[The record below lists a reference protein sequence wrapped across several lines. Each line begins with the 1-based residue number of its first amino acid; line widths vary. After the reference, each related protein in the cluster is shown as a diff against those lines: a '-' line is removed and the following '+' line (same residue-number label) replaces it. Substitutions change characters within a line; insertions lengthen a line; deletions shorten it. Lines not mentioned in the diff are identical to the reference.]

1 MLYLNTSKIN
11 NSQGLNQ
18 HWLLSHFALN
28 CIFASQRSSLC
39 CLWRLQSPQ
48 QKTTSESRFF
58 PAIWDPGIK
67 LRLLGLA
74 TVIFAH
80 WTISPAWTFFFFW
93 DGHGGTHMWSCDP
106 RTYTVEGGG
115 SGIQDQSPLLVSWMW
130 AWVTG
135 QTITTKVSWPCVKE
149 SISYYSH

>member
-74 TVIFAH
+74 TIIFAH
-80 WTISPAWTFFFFW
+80 WPISPAWFFFFEM
-93 DGHGGTHMWSCDP
+93 DMVEHTCDP
-106 RTYTVEGGG
+106 RTYTVEVGG
-115 SGIQDQSPLLVSWMW
+115 SGAQDQTPLLASWKR

-135 QTITTKVSWPCVKE
+135 QTITTKISWPCIKE